1 MDERFGQLKEKVI
14 YGDMESAEQLVS
26 ELLAAGEDAKKIV
39 DESLIPAMDVVGVKF
54 QEFEF
59 FIPELLV
66 AARAMDACLKL
77 VKPKLE
83 GSAVKPV
90 GVIVIGTVKG
100 DLHDIGKNI
109 VSAMLK
115 GAGFEIIDVGVDVE
129 AAKFVD
135 AAEKNEANIIALS
148 ALLTTTMLEMRGI
161 VDKLK
166 SKGLHGKVKVM
177 VGGAPLTQEF
187 ANKIG
192 ADAYSQDATGA
203 VKKARELMSA

>member
-83 GSAVKPV
+83 GSSAKPV
-90 GVIVIGTVKG
+90 GVVVIGTVKG

-135 AAEKNEANIIALS
+135 AAEKSEADIIALS

-192 ADAYSQDATGA
+192 ADGYAPDAASA
-203 VKKARELMSA
+203 VDVAKTLVAA